1 MTVSRHPAAGPL
13 ASSISVIIPTL
24 NEEGCI
30 AATLKRLRS
39 ADLSEVIV
47 VDGGSADG
55 TVRIAEDMGAI
66 TLSTSAG
73 RGRQQ
78 NLGAERS
85 SGDILLFLHADTTL
99 PSDFPSHVRGTLA
112 TPGTSAGAFQFR
124 LDTDGWGLAL
134 VERMVALR
142 CAVFAMP
149 YGDQAIFTTREAF
162 ELAGRFKDL
171 PVMEDFDLIRR
182 LKRIGRVRLAPTAAV
197 TSARRWRREGVL
209 LATLKHQVCILGYYL
224 GVRPE
229 LLARLRGRIISRR
242 SARPTGKRE
251 ARTIGAR
258 RLHE

>member
-1 MTVSRHPAAGPL
+1 MTGFRHPAAGSL

-24 NEEGCI
+24 DEEGCL
-30 AATLKRLRS
+30 AGTLERLRG

-55 TVRIAEDMGAI
+55 TVRVAEEMGAI
-66 TLSTSAG
+66 TLRTSAG

-85 SGDILLFLHADTTL
+85 SGDILLFLHADTAL
-99 PSDFPSHVRGTLA
+99 PADFPKHVRGTLA
-112 TPGTSAGAFQFR
+112 TPGTSAGAFRFR
-124 LDTDGWGLAL
+124 LDADGWGLAL

-162 ELAGRFKDL
+162 ERVGRFRDL

-182 LKRIGRVRLAPTAAV
+182 LKRIGRIRLAPMAAV

-209 LATLKHQVCILGYYL
+209 RATIKHQACILGYYL

-229 LLARLRGRIISRR
+229 LMARMRGRITRRR
-242 SARPTGKRE
+242 SARPTG
-251 ARTIGAR
+251 
-258 RLHE
+258 